1 MKCWRPQSC
10 LTLQLPE
17 PKRAAAIST
26 ETVIA
31 RTLAALVLVFLMTP
45 IPRAQAPRPPSVD
58 VSETLACAT
67 VSARSN
73 AETLSGEMK
82 LGRDYLV
89 GNGVPRDPAQSA
101 YWYGKA
107 ADQGDPY
114 AQNQIGYFYI
124 SGTGVQR
131 DPATAV
137 KWFSRAMAGGS
148 EPAKLNLAV
157 MYLKGDGVSTDIGF
171 GISLLHQLGEKGNAR
186 AEDYLGSAYFA
197 GYGVPEDRKTA
208 EKWFRKSARGRNP
221 EGEFAMGT
229 LYSVAEDHPHDYSR
243 ASKWLRSSA
252 QAGFVP
258 AMGSL
263 GILLANHPELPR
275 KQPGE
280 AVTLLQKAAEAGSW
294 ESSVALGVIFS
305 AGRETRQDPFA
316 ACRWFAI
323 AVRQAG
329 TAAVESARTNLD
341 KCRETLNP
349 DQLSQTTQA
358 ADAWLVQHPQEDL
371 FVLSDGLAVPRM

>member
-1 MKCWRPQSC
+1 M
-10 LTLQLPE
+10 
-17 PKRAAAIST
+17 
-26 ETVIA
+26 
-31 RTLAALVLVFLMTP
+31 VLLFGMTP
-45 IPRAQAPRPPSVD
+45 MPGAQAPRPQSVAA
-58 VSETLACAT
+58 SETLASAT
-67 VSARSN
+67 VSARSK
-73 AETLSGEMK
+73 ADTVSGEIE

-114 AQNQIGYFYI
+114 AQNQMGYFYI

-131 DPATAV
+131 NPATAV
-137 KWFSRAMAGGS
+137 KWFSRAMTGGS
-148 EPAKLNLAV
+148 ESAKLNLAV
-157 MYLKGDGVSTDIGF
+157 MYLKGDGVSTDIEF
-171 GISLLHQLGEKGNAR
+171 GISLLHQLAEKGNAR

-197 GYGVPEDRKTA
+197 GYGVPEDRSTA
-208 EKWFRKSARGRNP
+208 EKWFRKAARGRNP

-229 LYSVAEDHPHDYSR
+229 LYSVAEDHPHDY
-243 ASKWLRSSA
+243 AKAAKWLRNSA

-263 GILLANHPELPR
+263 GILLTNHPELPR

-280 AVTLLQKAAEAGSW
+280 AVTLLQRAAEAGSW

-305 AGRETRQDPFA
+305 AGRETRLDPFA

-329 TAAVESARTNLD
+329 TAGVESARTNLD

-358 ADAWLVQHPQEDL
+358 AEDWVVQHPQENL